1 MVRSRPP
8 RDARPSAPP
17 APPRASRLA
26 VRKRNNRRRSAPL
39 RSRLPGPRQLA
50 DACGRALR
58 RAVPAMLA
66 LVGVAAVGGGAWWLH
81 QFVTH
86 SPRFAVTRIEI
97 RGTHE
102 LDPDAVRAR
111 LPFRP
116 GANVFT
122 ADLGRAERLLDAQPW
137 IAEAHLRREL
147 PHTIVVDVRER
158 VAAAIVDLD
167 GLYLADADGK
177 VFKRAATEVGEGA
190 GLPVVTGLGRDAYAA
205 DPAAAAADIA
215 HALAALDAWRAEA
228 GRPAVAEVHVDRRG
242 LTLYTYDDAIAIRLG
257 DADGDALAARMRTF
271 DRAWAALRPDER
283 ARTRAIHVDDHVRP
297 DHVTVA
303 FN

>member
-1 MVRSRPP
+1 MV
-8 RDARPSAPP
+8 
-17 APPRASRLA
+17 L
-26 VRKRNNRRRSAPL
+26 RKRTNRRRAAPL
-39 RSRLPGPRQLA
+39 RSRLPGPRQIA
-50 DACGRALR
+50 DACGRAVR

-66 LVGVAAVGGGAWWLH
+66 VVGIAAVGGGAWATHRFL
-81 QFVTH
+81 TH
-86 SPRFAVTRIEI
+86 SPRFAVTRIDV
-97 RGTHE
+97 RGTRV
-102 LDPDAVRAR
+102 LDPDQVRAR

-122 ADLGRAERLLDAQPW
+122 AGLGRAERLLDAQPW

-167 GLYLADADGK
+167 GLYLADADGR
-177 VFKRAATEVGEGA
+177 VFKRAATEHGEGA
-190 GLPVVTGLGRDAYAA
+190 GLPVVTGFGRDAYAA
-205 DPAAAAADIA
+205 DPAAGAARVA
-215 HALAALDAWRAEA
+215 HALAALDAWREGD

-257 DADGDALAARMRTF
+257 DADGPALAARMRTF
-271 DRAWAALRPDER
+271 DRAWAALGPDER
-283 ARTRAIHVDDHVRP
+283 SRTRTIHVDNHVRP